1 MEAAQVSI
9 SRWVD
14 KQLQNIY
21 TMETTQEEKKKK
33 VSPFATV
40 WMDMENI
47 MLSEIS
53 HSEKDK
59 YHMISL
65 VCGI

>member
-21 TMETTQEEKKKK
+21 TMETTQEEKKKILPFEK
-33 VSPFATV
+33 V
-40 WMDMENI
+40 
-47 MLSEIS
+47 
-53 HSEKDK
+53 
-59 YHMISL
+59 
-65 VCGI
+65 